1 MAKAVVGD
9 NGHIHVFGAMPLS
22 AAVAFGQAQLP
33 KAMPNV
39 HVYDNSGTAGGWR
52 HALTFSRK

>member
-1 MAKAVVGD
+1 MAKGVVGD

-33 KAMPNV
+33 KAMPTV
-39 HVYDNSGTAGGWR
+39 HVYDNSGAAGGWR
-52 HALTFSRK
+52 HALTFPRK